1 MSGTRGD
8 NKESRLQIKPGTED
22 IVQLKTNEMR
32 LGQEITKLKSEIKF
46 LTEINNRLNKQ
57 VIAYHNKYGISPLP
71 NSGLEGDKDEI
82 MALPPNLHEFNFLA
96 PLFSAYDAKIK
107 GLENALNKATED
119 ITELNR

>member
-1 MSGTRGD
+1 M
-8 NKESRLQIKPGTED
+8 
-22 IVQLKTNEMR
+22 VQ
-32 LGQEITKLKSEIKF
+32 KF
-46 LTEINNRLNKQ
+46 HENPWKIWIEWCLTILYFWVLDNRLNKQ

-107 GLENALNKATED
+107 GLENAVSSPFKEVRIL
-119 ITELNR
+119 